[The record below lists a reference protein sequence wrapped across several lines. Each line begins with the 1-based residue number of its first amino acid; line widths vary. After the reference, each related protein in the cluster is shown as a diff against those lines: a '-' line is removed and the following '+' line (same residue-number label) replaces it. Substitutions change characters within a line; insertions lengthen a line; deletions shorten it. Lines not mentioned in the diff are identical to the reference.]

1 MSMVELR
8 RTAAISN
15 PGNTATAVASDTP
28 AAPPGRTAAPP
39 PGTMDALHKIP
50 VALTFFITQAGNI
63 NQSPQVL
70 LLLLNIDMKIADLV
84 ANPKLAIEQV
94 RSEMLSH
101 IRPGRTVQARVL
113 ESPQQGIAR
122 LRIGSAEIMI
132 RTQLPLVVN
141 EQLLLDVV
149 KAKNSDQLMFRLP
162 QQATLK
168 HYQARALRTLLPQQI
183 PLRSLV
189 EGIRQLI
196 SDTPGKIPA
205 SPLETRQPAV
215 LETPTQRGTQPH
227 QQLIRTLRSLAPETL
242 RNTPFPDIKSASVS
256 TRAEKSGDLSGRFV
270 SPTKTAQLLQRLVES
285 RLPTSP
291 KTAPA
296 RAPATQISTPST
308 PALSRLE
315 RPLPSYPSI
324 ILPALSKAVTASSTD
339 QIRTSMPTPSPG
351 VPSNRPA
358 GTPRELLGKEI
369 MQRIQRVLNHSIND
383 DNPLSASRL
392 RHAFD
397 TSGLFLESTLAS
409 GTVPTTDMKA
419 SLLQLLLHLRPGS
432 GHSTKGRGQ
441 RARESG
447 TLQAAGLRILSELQA
462 LTEGAL
468 ARIQVNQLT
477 SLPQDEGTRQ
487 VWQFELPFVMPNS
500 TDSFLIR
507 VEQEEKNSDTEAGG
521 WAVTLQFNLEP
532 LGPMSARLSLLED
545 EISSHFTAQL
555 AESSKLLE
563 LALPQLAEAYIRAG
577 LKVGKL
583 SCRQGMPTD
592 LNTQAP
598 PIDLPLLDEKA

>member
-28 AAPPGRTAAPP
+28 ATPPGRTTAPP
-39 PGTMDALHKIP
+39 PGTMDVLHKIP

-149 KAKNSDQLMFRLP
+149 KAKNSDQLAFRLP

-256 TRAEKSGDLSGRFV
+256 TRAERSGDLPGRFV
-270 SPTKTAQLLQRLVES
+270 SPTKTAQLLQRRVES
-285 RLPTSP
+285 RLPASP
-291 KTAPA
+291 KIAPA

-419 SLLQLLLHLRPGS
+419 SLLQLLLHLRPGG
-432 GHSTKGRGQ
+432 GHTTQGRGQ
-441 RARESG
+441 QAGESG

-583 SCRQGMPTD
+583 SCRQGTPTD